1 MRNFFDSLNA
11 RMATFMV
18 GRYGTDQLNSAIF
31 GVSIVMLII
40 SMFGAYFLN
49 TIVFVLLVWAM
60 FRTFS
65 RNHAAR
71 QAENE
76 KYLKIS
82 AKPRAWWELLNL
94 RWVNRKTTAYVK
106 CPNCK
111 KVFSLPKGKGKIR
124 ATCPHCHEQSIHN
137 V

>member
-18 GRYGTDQLNSAIF
+18 GRYGTDQLNSMLTGI
-31 GVSIVMLII
+31 SIVMIVI
-40 SMFGAYFLN
+40 SMFGVYFLN
-49 TIVFVLLVWAM
+49 TIAFLLLIWAV

-65 RNHAAR
+65 RNHPAR

-82 AKPRAWWELLNL
+82 EKPRAWWELLNL
-94 RWVNRKTTAYVK
+94 RWTNRKTTVYVK